1 MFSLNL
7 QNPWSI
13 LLFLIND
20 KGPSD
25 SAVAGHSSINYIFK
39 FHSVLDFF
47 GKKKMKKKNLMR
59 LKQGQVT

>member
-1 MFSLNL
+1 M
-7 QNPWSI
+7 
-13 LLFLIND
+13 FLIND